1 MFTFG
6 FLWVVFA
13 VGVGLLA
20 KQRGRSAVNWILI
33 SVFISPLLGFVIVMM
48 MKDLA
53 LAEALDS
60 VTHDMELTHVKCVHC
75 AEYVAPEASICPY
88 CRGSI
93 TPQPEYVQR
102 RLAEKLVETEEI
114 QAGKQGN
121 MIIGLGIIIA
131 ISVMA
136 WLSTF
141 LK

>member
-1 MFTFG
+1 MLTFG

-20 KQRGRSAVNWILI
+20 QQRGRSAVNWILI
-33 SVFISPLLGFVIVMM
+33 SFVISPLLGFVVLMM

-53 LAEALDS
+53 LADALDS

-93 TPQPEYVQR
+93 TPQPEYVQQ
-102 RLAEKLVETEEI
+102 RLAEKLAETEEI

-121 MIIGLGIIIA
+121 MIIGLGIVIA

-141 LK
+141 IR

>member
-1 MFTFG
+1 MLTFG
-6 FLWVVFA
+6 FLWLVFA

-20 KQRGRSAVNWILI
+20 QQRGRSAVNWILI
-33 SVFISPLLGFVIVMM
+33 SVFISPLLGFVILMM
-48 MKDLA
+48 KKDLA

-88 CRGSI
+88 CSGSI